1 MIPFIEKRLFK
12 VESGIQQ
19 TVMDKK
25 GSQRVVAVMMIG
37 AFIGVLNQTLL
48 ATILPEIMHD
58 FQISSNTVQ
67 WLTTIFM
74 LVNGI
79 MIPVTAFLIER
90 FTLRQLFFTAT
101 GFVVVGSFLCF
112 IGPNFSILLVGRAV
126 QALDA
131 GMLMP
136 LTQTLL
142 FIIFPPEKRGLA
154 MGMFGLVIGFAP
166 AIGPTASG
174 WFVNFFDWRYL
185 FLIVLLIA
193 VADFIFGYVTLQ
205 NMTQLT
211 HPNFD
216 VISVIET
223 TLGFGGLL
231 YGFSVAGQ
239 LGWTHPVVYVT
250 LILSIVILILFVLRQ
265 LRLETPLL
273 EFRVFKYRNFTI
285 SMMLIILMFMLF
297 IGSMTILPI
306 FMQNTLHWSPLLS
319 GLILLPGGLVM
330 GLLSPVMGKVFDKMG
345 GRSLSILGMSI
356 ILIGAL
362 LLAQIHVSTPILY
375 IIFSFSVM
383 MLGNAMIMTPM
394 TTAALNA
401 LPMKYIAHGTAMN
414 NTMRQISAAIG
425 TGLLVTAMTS
435 LAQGTSRSGTAS
447 VVFGLN
453 MTYYIVALV
462 ALIGVGLAFFVKN
475 EVPSTK

>member
-1 MIPFIEKRLFK
+1 MG
-12 VESGIQQ
+12 SGIQQ

-25 GSQRVVAVMMIG
+25 NSQRVIAVMMIG

-48 ATILPEIMHD
+48 ATILPEIMQD

-79 MIPVTAFLIER
+79 MIPVTAYLIER

-126 QALDA
+126 QALGA

-193 VADFIFGYVTLQ
+193 VVDFIFGYVTLQ
-205 NMTQLT
+205 NMTPLT

-216 VISVIET
+216 AISVIET

-330 GLLSPVMGKVFDKMG
+330 GLLSPVMGKFFDKMG

-383 MLGNAMIMTPM
+383 MLGNSMIMTPM

-435 LAQGTSRSGTAS
+435 IAQGTSRSGAAS

-453 MTYYIVALV
+453 MTYYIVAFV
-462 ALIGVGLAFFVKN
+462 ALIGVVLAFFVKN
-475 EVPSTK
+475 EVSKKK

>member
-1 MIPFIEKRLFK
+1 
-12 VESGIQQ
+12 
-19 TVMDKK
+19 
-25 GSQRVVAVMMIG
+25 
-37 AFIGVLNQTLL
+37 
-48 ATILPEIMHD
+48 
-58 FQISSNTVQ
+58 
-67 WLTTIFM
+67 
-74 LVNGI
+74 
-79 MIPVTAFLIER
+79 
-90 FTLRQLFFTAT
+90 
-101 GFVVVGSFLCF
+101 
-112 IGPNFSILLVGRAV
+112 
-126 QALDA
+126 
-131 GMLMP
+131 
-136 LTQTLL
+136 
-142 FIIFPPEKRGLA
+142 

-435 LAQGTSRSGTAS
+435 LAQGTFRSGTAS

-475 EVPSTK
+475 EVPTTK

>member
-1 MIPFIEKRLFK
+1 
-12 VESGIQQ
+12 
-19 TVMDKK
+19 
-25 GSQRVVAVMMIG
+25 
-37 AFIGVLNQTLL
+37 
-48 ATILPEIMHD
+48 
-58 FQISSNTVQ
+58 
-67 WLTTIFM
+67 
-74 LVNGI
+74 
-79 MIPVTAFLIER
+79 
-90 FTLRQLFFTAT
+90 
-101 GFVVVGSFLCF
+101 
-112 IGPNFSILLVGRAV
+112 
-126 QALDA
+126 
-131 GMLMP
+131 
-136 LTQTLL
+136 
-142 FIIFPPEKRGLA
+142 
-154 MGMFGLVIGFAP
+154 
-166 AIGPTASG
+166 
-174 WFVNFFDWRYL
+174 
-185 FLIVLLIA
+185 
-193 VADFIFGYVTLQ
+193 
-205 NMTQLT
+205 
-211 HPNFD
+211 
-216 VISVIET
+216 
-223 TLGFGGLL
+223 
-231 YGFSVAGQ
+231 
-239 LGWTHPVVYVT
+239 
-250 LILSIVILILFVLRQ
+250 
-265 LRLETPLL
+265 
-273 EFRVFKYRNFTI
+273 
-285 SMMLIILMFMLF
+285 
-297 IGSMTILPI
+297 
-306 FMQNTLHWSPLLS
+306 
-319 GLILLPGGLVM
+319 M

>member
-1 MIPFIEKRLFK
+1 
-12 VESGIQQ
+12 
-19 TVMDKK
+19 
-25 GSQRVVAVMMIG
+25 
-37 AFIGVLNQTLL
+37 
-48 ATILPEIMHD
+48 
-58 FQISSNTVQ
+58 
-67 WLTTIFM
+67 
-74 LVNGI
+74 
-79 MIPVTAFLIER
+79 
-90 FTLRQLFFTAT
+90 
-101 GFVVVGSFLCF
+101 
-112 IGPNFSILLVGRAV
+112 
-126 QALDA
+126 
-131 GMLMP
+131 
-136 LTQTLL
+136 
-142 FIIFPPEKRGLA
+142 
-154 MGMFGLVIGFAP
+154 
-166 AIGPTASG
+166 
-174 WFVNFFDWRYL
+174 
-185 FLIVLLIA
+185 
-193 VADFIFGYVTLQ
+193 
-205 NMTQLT
+205 MTQLT

-216 VISVIET
+216 VLSVIET

-475 EVPSTK
+475 EVPTTK